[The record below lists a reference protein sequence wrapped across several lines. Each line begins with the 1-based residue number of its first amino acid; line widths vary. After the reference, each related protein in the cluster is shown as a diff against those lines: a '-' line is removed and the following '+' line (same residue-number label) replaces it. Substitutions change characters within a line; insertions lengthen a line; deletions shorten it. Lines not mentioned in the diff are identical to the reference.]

1 MLPPAIRRAQS
12 TEQKKFESRL
22 LKLAKDEQRT
32 DGKAIRDTD
41 LSKWIAP
48 PVSWGYENLVHIAV
62 KRFRDFL
69 KIMGPRDPRS
79 KFPSHYSSD
88 FLYRRRLMPLSR
100 CA

>member
-12 TEQKKFESRL
+12 TKQKKFDSRL
-22 LKLAKDEQRT
+22 LKLAEDEQRT

-62 KRFRDFL
+62 KRFGDFL
-69 KIMGPRDPRS
+69 EIMGPRDPRS
-79 KFPSHYSSD
+79 KFPSYILLISFSAGD
-88 FLYRRRLMPLSR
+88 
-100 CA
+100 